1 MMRSQTIHLRPPS
14 LHGAARR
21 CEGIV
26 TSSRLILFGSGGFA
40 VPSFRAIA
48 ADSRFT
54 ILAVVTAPPR
64 AAGRSGVLSPTPV
77 DTWASGA
84 ELRVVHAAKVRD
96 AAQIEQIKSISAEA
110 ALLADFGQIIPNAL
124 LDHYPRGIVN
134 LHPSLLP
141 RHRGA
146 SPIPATILA
155 GDRETGVS
163 TIVMDQG
170 VDTGALIAVQHL
182 RPRPTVTAAELESEL
197 AELAAVG
204 VADNLA
210 AWLQGSEAARPQDVD
225 GATQTT
231 RLARA
236 DGRIGAQTSHELALR
251 MWRAYQPWPGL
262 WVEIPGVVDRL
273 ILSSLSAVEGG
284 APVAPG
290 ALELHDGTLLLGL
303 AGGTLRLDRVT
314 PAGGKSMTGGEFARG
329 RQGELAAH
337 GRIAE

>member
-1 MMRSQTIHLRPPS
+1 MRSAGRC
-14 LHGAARR
+14 
-21 CEGIV
+21 CEGTV

-48 ADSRFT
+48 ADPRFQ

-64 AAGRSGVLSPTPV
+64 TAGRSGALSATPV
-77 DTWASGA
+77 DTWARSAG
-84 ELRVVHAAKVRD
+84 LRVEHVANVRE
-96 AAQIEQIKSISAEA
+96 ATEIERITSMGADG
-110 ALLADFGQIIPNAL
+110 ALLADFGQIIPKAL

-170 VDTGALIAVQHL
+170 VDTGPIIAVQHL
-182 RPRPTVTAAELESEL
+182 RTSLAATAAELEVEL
-197 AELAAVG
+197 AELAANG
-204 VADNLA
+204 VADALA
-210 AWLQGSEAARPQDVD
+210 TWLQGSEAATPQSGV

-236 DGRIGAQTSHELALR
+236 DGRIGAETPVEMALR
-251 MWRAYQPWPGL
+251 MWRAYQPWPGV
-262 WVEIPGVVDRL
+262 WVEAPGVADRL
-273 ILSSLSAVEGG
+273 ILSDISAAGG
-284 APVAPG
+284 AVALAPG
-290 ALELHDGTLLLGL
+290 RLELQGGALLLGL
-303 AGGTLRLDRVT
+303 QGGTLRLDRVT
-314 PAGGKSMTGGEFARG
+314 PSGGKIMTGGEFARG
-329 RQGELAAH
+329 RQAELAAH
-337 GRIAE
+337 GRITQ